1 MCAKKKLTPVYILV
15 NTTLVSFFFQTDMFK
30 IVEFVESHEVELVPA
45 IWVENGQCYWPNSLR
60 GMALHLAIKNKT
72 PPNCDWGSW
81 EVRTMF
87 STDSY
92 EEGRRK
98 AKEAETW
105 SDLQSDAEMS
115 GQKPPRRKMK
125 SVRIGPPGGCLLDSE
140 EESGPPPK
148 QLLPPAPTVNLPVV
162 IPNTTFTPVPI
173 TTFPAAAAPPPPPPQ
188 GSYTE
193 MLQNWQPM
201 DDVPPLRSCQTF
213 RIAPQQSS
221 EPALLREVLTKLEM
235 VLDQQTTILRLL
247 QLRED
252 QGQLLDIEEG
262 LLPLQ
267 DLPRLL
273 SLEQRIQ
280 QSPDYKQKLI
290 NWLGLIGG
298 ADVRDCTWRIL
309 KRLIANSL
317 AKNLNWRG
325 VNGKTSVATLQ
336 LREVVIGAV
345 RRNPITANAAEME
358 VEGTIR
364 RWLQLAADREGGRK
378 RRLLEKAAV

>member
-1 MCAKKKLTPVYILV
+1 
-15 NTTLVSFFFQTDMFK
+15 
-30 IVEFVESHEVELVPA
+30 
-45 IWVENGQCYWPNSLR
+45 
-60 GMALHLAIKNKT
+60 
-72 PPNCDWGSW
+72 
-81 EVRTMF
+81 
-87 STDSY
+87 
-92 EEGRRK
+92 
-98 AKEAETW
+98 
-105 SDLQSDAEMS
+105 
-115 GQKPPRRKMK
+115 
-125 SVRIGPPGGCLLDSE
+125 
-140 EESGPPPK
+140 
-148 QLLPPAPTVNLPVV
+148 
-162 IPNTTFTPVPI
+162 
-173 TTFPAAAAPPPPPPQ
+173 
-188 GSYTE
+188 